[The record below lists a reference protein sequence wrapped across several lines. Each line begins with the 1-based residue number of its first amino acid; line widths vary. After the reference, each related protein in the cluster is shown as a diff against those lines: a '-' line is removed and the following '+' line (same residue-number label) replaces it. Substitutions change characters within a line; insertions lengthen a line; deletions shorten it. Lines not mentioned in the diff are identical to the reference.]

1 MRPYLAVTRTA
12 VRAVLAYRLN
22 FVLGFFGSIV
32 QLLAMYAVWQALL
45 DGRPDVGGLTW
56 PQMKAYLMVVFLTG
70 SLVSVV
76 SDFEMADRI
85 RDGMVSLDLVKP
97 VSYQKARFAE
107 TLGAVGLEL
116 CAATTICLGYAL
128 LAGPMAV
135 PGGGMLALFL
145 LSLLAV
151 IPVKF
156 LFSYLGSLACFWTQ
170 NYFGVLWARQTL
182 VLLLSGALVPLSLM
196 PSLLRDVAEVLP
208 FVGVAATPARIFAG
222 DVPGTVAV
230 VLVLQQIL
238 WGAALW
244 LMARGCWTWAL
255 RRLTVHGG

>member
-1 MRPYLAVTRTA
+1 MSAYAAVTRTA
-12 VRAVLAYRLN
+12 VRAILTYRLN
-22 FVLGFFGSIV
+22 FVLGFFGSVV

-45 DGRPDVGGLTW
+45 AGRAEVGGLTW

-85 RDGMVSLDLVKP
+85 RDGMVALDLTKP
-97 VSYQKARFAE
+97 LSYQAARFAE
-107 TLGAVGLEL
+107 TVGAAGLEL
-116 CAATTICLGYAL
+116 CTAAVICLGYGM
-128 LAGPMAV
+128 LAGPMAM
-135 PGGGMLALFL
+135 PGGGMLALFAV
-145 LSLLAV
+145 SLLAV
-151 IPVKF
+151 VPVKF

-182 VLLLSGALVPLSLM
+182 VLLFSGALVPLGLM

-222 DVPGTVAV
+222 DVAGPAAV
-230 VLVLQQIL
+230 VLVLQQVL
-238 WGAALW
+238 WGVALW
-244 LMARGCWTWAL
+244 LLARAAWRGAL